1 MVKSSLRRITESV
14 AKKQKLPVEDIEK
27 FITALFEVTDEG
39 LHADKQV
46 KIKGLGTFKITTVKP
61 RESVNVNTGERVL
74 INSHDKVT
82 FTPDASMKEL
92 VNKPFAQF
100 KTVVVND
107 GVDIAKLET
116 TEQLEEE
123 KERDSSPEP
132 EKTEEVQE
140 SVESEAQQ
148 PATTVVDEA
157 APETKD
163 VEIPHEAERLEPAV
177 NAEEAKQEEAEPVA
191 VPTPREVKAEP
202 LIQEEPVETRPKK
215 PMEPAVNAEEAKQEE
230 AEPVAVP
237 TPREVK
243 TKPVIQEKPVEAQ
256 PKRPIS
262 PAENAP
268 LRRQKRHY
276 WLAISLVVAF
286 ILGIAI
292 FSYNSFQTTTEQ
304 PKVAMK
310 PAPKSNTKTSTRKTK
325 APQPPKEADDP
336 YAVKPMAEYMKDPRI
351 KYGAYDIVGIDKIVT
366 LREGQTLQ
374 SVCNSTLGSYMICYF
389 EAVNPDKNLKAG
401 DKVRIPK
408 VKIRKRN

>member
-123 KERDSSPEP
+123 KEKDNSPEP

-163 VEIPHEAERLEPAV
+163 VEVPHEAERLEPAF
-177 NAEEAKQEEAEPVA
+177 NSEEAKQEEAEPVA

-202 LIQEEPVETRPKK
+202 LIQEKPVETRPKR
-215 PMEPAVNAEEAKQEE
+215 PMEPAVNSEEAKQEE

-243 TKPVIQEKPVEAQ
+243 AKPVIQEKPVEAQ

-276 WLAISLVVAF
+276 RLAISLVVAF

-310 PAPKSNTKTSTRKTK
+310 PAPKSNTKTSTRKAK

-389 EAVNPDKNLKAG
+389 EAVNPDKNPKAG

>member
-163 VEIPHEAERLEPAV
+163 VEVPREAERLEPAV

-202 LIQEEPVETRPKK
+202 LIQEKPVEIRPKR
-215 PMEPAVNAEEAKQEE
+215 PMEPAVNAEEAKKEG

-243 TKPVIQEKPVEAQ
+243 AKPVIQEKPVEAQ

-268 LRRQKRHY
+268 FRRQKRHY

-292 FSYNSFQTTTEQ
+292 FSYNSFKTTTEQ

-310 PAPKSNTKTSTRKTK
+310 PAPKANTKTSTRKTK

>member
-123 KERDSSPEP
+123 KEKDNSPEP

>member
-163 VEIPHEAERLEPAV
+163 VEVPREAERLEPAV

-202 LIQEEPVETRPKK
+202 LIQEKPVEIRPKR
-215 PMEPAVNAEEAKQEE
+215 PMEPAVNAEEAKKEG

-243 TKPVIQEKPVEAQ
+243 AKPVIQEKPVEAQ

-268 LRRQKRHY
+268 FRRQKRHY

-292 FSYNSFQTTTEQ
+292 FSYNSFKTTTEQ

>member
-163 VEIPHEAERLEPAV
+163 VEVPREAERLEPAV

-202 LIQEEPVETRPKK
+202 LIQEKPVKIRPKR
-215 PMEPAVNAEEAKQEE
+215 PMEPAVNAEEAKKEG

-243 TKPVIQEKPVEAQ
+243 AKPVIQEKPVEAQ

-268 LRRQKRHY
+268 FRRQKRHY

-292 FSYNSFQTTTEQ
+292 FSYNSFKTTTEQ

-310 PAPKSNTKTSTRKTK
+310 PAPKANTKTSTRKTK

>member
-163 VEIPHEAERLEPAV
+163 VEVPREAERLEPAV

-202 LIQEEPVETRPKK
+202 LIQEKPVEIRPKR
-215 PMEPAVNAEEAKQEE
+215 PMEPAVNAEEAKKEG

-243 TKPVIQEKPVEAQ
+243 AKPVIQEKPVEAQ

-268 LRRQKRHY
+268 FRRQKRHY

-389 EAVNPDKNLKAG
+389 EAVNPDKNPKAG

>member
-74 INSHDKVT
+74 INSHDKVA

-123 KERDSSPEP
+123 KEKDNSPEP

-163 VEIPHEAERLEPAV
+163 VEVSREAERLEPAF
-177 NAEEAKQEEAEPVA
+177 NAEEAKQEESEPVA

-202 LIQEEPVETRPKK
+202 LIQEKPVETRPKR
-215 PMEPAVNAEEAKQEE
+215 PMEPAFNAEEAKQEE
-230 AEPVAVP
+230 SEPVAVP

-243 TKPVIQEKPVEAQ
+243 AKPVIQEKPVEAQ

-310 PAPKSNTKTSTRKTK
+310 PAPKANTKTSTRKTK

-389 EAVNPDKNLKAG
+389 EAVNPDKNPKAG

>member
-123 KERDSSPEP
+123 KEKDNSPEP

-148 PATTVVDEA
+148 PATTVMDEA

-163 VEIPHEAERLEPAV
+163 VEVPREAERLEPAV

-202 LIQEEPVETRPKK
+202 LIQEKPVETRPKR
-215 PMEPAVNAEEAKQEE
+215 PMEPAFNAEEAKQEE

-243 TKPVIQEKPVEAQ
+243 AKPVIQEKPVEAQ

-310 PAPKSNTKTSTRKTK
+310 PAPKANTKTSTRKTK
-325 APQPPKEADDP
+325 APLPPKEADDP

>member
-123 KERDSSPEP
+123 KEEDNSPEP

-140 SVESEAQQ
+140 SAESEAQQ

-163 VEIPHEAERLEPAV
+163 VEVPREAERLEPAV
-177 NAEEAKQEEAEPVA
+177 NAEEAKQEGAGPVV
-191 VPTPREVKAEP
+191 VPTPREVKVEP
-202 LIQEEPVETRPKK
+202 LIQEKTVENRPKR
-215 PMEPAVNAEEAKQEE
+215 PMEPAVNAEEAKQEG
-230 AEPVAVP
+230 AGPVVVP

-243 TKPVIQEKPVEAQ
+243 AKPVIQEKPVEAQ

-310 PAPKSNTKTSTRKTK
+310 PEPKANTKTSTCKTK

-389 EAVNPDKNLKAG
+389 EAVNPDKKLKAG

>member
-123 KERDSSPEP
+123 KEKDSSPEP

-148 PATTVVDEA
+148 PATTVMDEA

-163 VEIPHEAERLEPAV
+163 VEVPYEAERLEPAV

-202 LIQEEPVETRPKK
+202 LIQEKPVETRPKR

-243 TKPVIQEKPVEAQ
+243 AEPLIQEKPVETQ

-325 APQPPKEADDP
+325 APQPPKEAEDP

-389 EAVNPDKNLKAG
+389 EAVNPDKNPKAG

>member
-14 AKKQKLPVEDIEK
+14 AKKQKLSVEDIEK

-123 KERDSSPEP
+123 KEKDNSPEP

-163 VEIPHEAERLEPAV
+163 VEVPHEAERLEPAV

-191 VPTPREVKAEP
+191 VPSPREVKA
-202 LIQEEPVETRPKK
+202 
-215 PMEPAVNAEEAKQEE
+215 
-230 AEPVAVP
+230 
-237 TPREVK
+237 
-243 TKPVIQEKPVEAQ
+243 KPVIQEKPVEAQ

-292 FSYNSFQTTTEQ
+292 FSYNSFQTTTKQ

-310 PAPKSNTKTSTRKTK
+310 PAPKSSTKTSTRKAK

>member
-123 KERDSSPEP
+123 KEKDSSPEP

-163 VEIPHEAERLEPAV
+163 VEVPHEAERLEPAF

-202 LIQEEPVETRPKK
+202 LIQEKPVETRPKR
-215 PMEPAVNAEEAKQEE
+215 PMEPAVNAEEAKKEE

-237 TPREVK
+237 TLREVK
-243 TKPVIQEKPVEAQ
+243 AKPVIQEKPVEAQ

-389 EAVNPDKNLKAG
+389 EAVNPDKNPKAG